1 MAKISKKKGKL
12 ETSQLLITEIKN
24 EVSTQ
29 IEIVEIKRKVLIEEL
44 EEPDDKDDKLVIDA
58 SNKQLIQAVEMSED
72 KKKDMFE
79 SFKNLSSEFE
89 SLD

>member
-1 MAKISKKKGKL
+1 M
-12 ETSQLLITEIKN
+12 
-24 EVSTQ
+24 
-29 IEIVEIKRKVLIEEL
+29 LIEEL
-44 EEPDDKDDKLVIDA
+44 EPQVAPCDEEDKLVIDA
-58 SNKQLIQAVEMSED
+58 SNKKLIQAVEMSED